1 MGVSM
6 SWRTGLTLVLLL
18 AVIASGWWVW
28 THSED
33 SHDSVAATRPDYV
46 LRDYEIVSLDS
57 DGKEAFTLRGPELQR
72 DLGAKSLTLL
82 TPLFLVPD
90 RNGAYWEVRAKTG
103 FVPEDGKELRLRGD
117 VVATSP
123 AQVPPPTR
131 IETSELNLFP
141 RANRATSTVAVTVT
155 RPGLTMRGR
164 GLEAD
169 FNRQQIALLSDVHS
183 RYVPASR

>member
-1 MGVSM
+1 MGPSLN
-6 SWRTGLTLVLLL
+6 WRVGLAACLMVAA
-18 AVIASGWWVW
+18 AVSGWSVW
-28 THSED
+28 TYSAHTLD
-33 SHDSVAATRPDYV
+33 STATQRPDYV
-46 LRDYEIVSLDS
+46 LRDFEIVSLDK
-57 DGKEAFTLRGPELQR
+57 DGKEVFTLRGPELQR
-72 DLGAKSLTLL
+72 DLGAKSMSMQ

-90 RNGAYWEVRAKTG
+90 TNGTYWEVRAKHG
-103 FVPEDGKELRLRGD
+103 FVPEDGKQLLLRGD

-123 AQVPPPTR
+123 PQVPPPTR

-141 RANRATSTVAVTVT
+141 RDNRATSSVAVTVT

-183 RYVPASR
+183 RYVPAPR

>member
-1 MGVSM
+1 M
-6 SWRTGLTLVLLL
+6 SWRGGLTLVLLL
-18 AVIASGWWVW
+18 AVIASGWSVW
-28 THSED
+28 THME
-33 SHDSVAATRPDYV
+33 VAPDPTAIERPDYV

-72 DLGAKSLTLL
+72 DLGAKSMSLR

-90 RNGAYWEVRAKTG
+90 RNGNYWEVRARQG

-117 VVATSP
+117 VVANSP

-141 RANRATSTVAVTVT
+141 RANRATSTVAVTIT

-169 FNRQQIALLSDVHS
+169 FNRQQVALLSDVHS
-183 RYVPASR
+183 RYVPAPR

>member
-1 MGVSM
+1 MSARM
-6 SWRTGLTLVLLL
+6 SWRHGLTVILLA
-18 AVIASGWWVW
+18 AVIASGWSVW
-28 THSED
+28 THSD
-33 SHDSVAATRPDYV
+33 KSPDTAIAQRPEYV
-46 LRDYEIVSLDS
+46 LRDYEIVSLDNE
-57 DGKEAFTLRGPELQR
+57 GKEAFTLRGPELLR
-72 DLGAKSLTLL
+72 DIGAKSMTLL

-90 RNGAYWEVRAKTG
+90 RNGAYWEVRAKQG
-103 FVPEDGKELRLRGD
+103 FVPEDGKELRLRGE

-123 AQVPPPTR
+123 VQAPPQTR

-141 RANRATSTVAVTVT
+141 RANRATSSVAVTVT

-169 FNRQQIALLSDVHS
+169 FNRQQVTLLSDVHS

>member
-1 MGVSM
+1 MN
-6 SWRTGLTLVLLL
+6 WRGGLTIILLL
-18 AVIASGWWVW
+18 AVIASGWSVW

-33 SHDSVAATRPDYV
+33 APDSNVVKRPDYV

-57 DGKEAFTLRGPELQR
+57 EGKEAFTLRGPELQR
-72 DLGAKSLTLL
+72 DLGAKSMTLL

-90 RNGAYWEVRAKTG
+90 RNGAYWEIRAKHG
-103 FVPEDGKELRLRGD
+103 FVPEDGKELRLRGE

-123 AQVPPPTR
+123 VQAPPPTR

-141 RANRATSTVAVTVT
+141 RANRATSSVAVTIT

-169 FNRQQIALLSDVHS
+169 FNRQQATLLSDVTA
-183 RYVPASR
+183 RYVPSPH